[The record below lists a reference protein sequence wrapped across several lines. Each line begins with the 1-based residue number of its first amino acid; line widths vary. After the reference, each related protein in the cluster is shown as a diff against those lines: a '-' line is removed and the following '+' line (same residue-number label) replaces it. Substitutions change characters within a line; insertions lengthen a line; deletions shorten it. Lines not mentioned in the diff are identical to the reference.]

1 MTSAEPM
8 QFKDVGDSYLE
19 LVGQV
24 PPGIADR
31 LRLAQATGR
40 ETAIQAIEQ
49 MREELLHRNP
59 LDRRTQQLV
68 QFGMLVAMRASDAA
82 RLHAAGAIRAGATL
96 SDLQGVAETAAVV
109 AGMPGFSLAVE
120 LIAELAPTGGLS
132 EQRAD
137 HHTE

>member
-49 MREELLHRNP
+49 MREELLYRNP

-68 QFGMLVAMRASDAA
+68 HFGMLVAMRASDAA

-109 AGMPGFSLAVE
+109 AGMPGFSLAIE
-120 LIAELAPTGGLS
+120 MIAELAPTGGLS